1 MGNLM
6 VITYCCVEDKNKNIF
21 NEYLD
26 DDSDDDNDNDDE
38 KDKLIVEKIKSFDTI
53 LE

>member
-21 NEYLD
+21 NEDLD
-26 DDSDDDNDNDDE
+26 GDTDDDNDNE

-53 LE
+53 IE